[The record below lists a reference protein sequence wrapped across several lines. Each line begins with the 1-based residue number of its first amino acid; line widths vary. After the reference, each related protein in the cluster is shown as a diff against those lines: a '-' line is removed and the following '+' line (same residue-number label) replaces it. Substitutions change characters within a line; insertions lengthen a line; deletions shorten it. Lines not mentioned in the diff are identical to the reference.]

1 MVNEK
6 LWENAN
12 HNCYDLQVTPNKGT
26 LIHVV
31 EFKYRQN
38 ELNYKA
44 R

>member
-26 LIHVV
+26 LIV